1 MRYFMGKVVKVIL
14 IGCSCLREE
23 GNYVILYVMNF
34 DAVKIQVAFLKATS
48 TIKSWSHRVK
58 SASV

>member
-1 MRYFMGKVVKVIL
+1 MGKVVKVIL

-34 DAVKIQVAFLKATS
+34 DAVKIQVAFLKATF